1 MLDLMTSTKRLNQYQ
16 TNFPFK
22 APDTLAP
29 PKIQGTWAELL
40 VIEQSRQPEILINA
54 WHSTPSSPYGFSLG
68 RDKIVVKYTDA
79 EQRIHPPPFAL
90 DQLRHSIPA
99 RILVASTVVRQCV
112 HYSGGLSLK
121 DLYGR
126 IMARVTA
133 DDSRL
138 RLYSYLAQTVGID
151 LVQFE
156 EIRFDYASAVD
167 YLEYYDSADVPCID
181 PATIPVQVSGVSF
194 TSDLTGL
201 EDVRKRCPRFDLSS
215 SALFRSLI

>member
-1 MLDLMTSTKRLNQYQ
+1 M
-16 TNFPFK
+16 
-22 APDTLAP
+22 
-29 PKIQGTWAELL
+29 
-40 VIEQSRQPEILINA
+40 
-54 WHSTPSSPYGFSLG
+54 
-68 RDKIVVKYTDA
+68 
-79 EQRIHPPPFAL
+79 
-90 DQLRHSIPA
+90 
-99 RILVASTVVRQCV
+99 ASTVVHQCV

-126 IMARVTA
+126 IMARGTA

-181 PATIPVQVSGVSF
+181 PATIPVQVSDINFS
-194 TSDLTGL
+194 TDLTGL
-201 EDVRKRCPRFDLSS
+201 EDVRKRSLHFDLNS
-215 SALFRSLI
+215 SALFRSLL